1 MAYGALFR
9 PIRLLAWGES
19 DNSRIIRDL
28 GSGIK
33 STAVMILIELG
44 EDAELGAALVSLW
57 A

>member
-1 MAYGALFR
+1 MVYGALFR

-33 STAVMILIELG
+33 ATAVMILIELG
-44 EDAELGAALVSLW
+44 EDAELGVALVSLW

>member
-19 DNSRIIRDL
+19 DNSRIVRDL
-28 GSGIK
+28 RKRNQIN
-33 STAVMILIELG
+33 AVMIFIELG
-44 EDAELGAALVSLW
+44 EDAELGAASVSLW